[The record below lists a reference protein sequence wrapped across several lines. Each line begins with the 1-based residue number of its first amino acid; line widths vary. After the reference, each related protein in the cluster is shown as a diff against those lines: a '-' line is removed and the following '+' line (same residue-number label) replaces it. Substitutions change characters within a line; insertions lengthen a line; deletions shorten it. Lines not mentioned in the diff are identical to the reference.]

1 MIVEQ
6 NTVATL
12 KLADRAVILDAGT
25 VVYDGS
31 AQAVLDDEKL
41 PAEYL
46 AI

>member
-1 MIVEQ
+1 VIVEQ

-31 AQAVLDDEKL
+31 AQAVLGDEKL
-41 PAEYL
+41 RAEYL

>member
-31 AQAVLDDEKL
+31 AQAVSADEKL

>member
-6 NTVATL
+6 NAVATL
-12 KLADRAVILDAGT
+12 KLADRAVILNAGT
-25 VVYDGS
+25 VVYDGF
-31 AQAVLDDEKL
+31 AQAVLGDEKL